1 MFCGTDHEEEG
12 FQRMGA
18 YQYGSIV
25 RTEDADDRSAFT
37 VYLSINAAH
46 VSLYDASIG
55 KAETDL
61 PFGGDPEPFKDST
74 GDGRKSRARVD
85 QGIQGLEWPTG
96 WSN

>member
-1 MFCGTDHEEEG
+1 MFYGTDHEEEG

-55 KAETDL
+55 KSVSDL

-74 GDGRKSRARVD
+74 GDQVAPVSTRASMSRVAHRLV
-85 QGIQGLEWPTG
+85 QLV
-96 WSN
+96 